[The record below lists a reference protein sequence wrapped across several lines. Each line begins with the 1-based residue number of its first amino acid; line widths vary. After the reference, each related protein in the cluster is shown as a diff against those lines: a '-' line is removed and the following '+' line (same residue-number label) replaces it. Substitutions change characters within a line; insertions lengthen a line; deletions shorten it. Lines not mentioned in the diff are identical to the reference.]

1 MEINNYYEI
10 QDVYNKTHIC
20 KLISIDN
27 TKNIF
32 KDLGNNQEFE
42 IDNKIIF
49 REASINNHH
58 LKELHFFKNNKYVIS
73 QGLHI
78 FPVYGILG
86 EKLTN
91 LELKYF
97 GYVVITEKDFETQL
111 SYIKSMYNEFLDNN
125 VSEKTFIQNINSIS
139 SVNKLFEM
147 LESHGL
153 EIFNKDEI
161 LK

>member
-1 MEINNYYEI
+1 MLKVGSIANFQPVSCKLSTKTYTMEINNYYEI

-58 LKELHFFKNNKYVIS
+58 LKELHFKK
-73 QGLHI
+73 
-78 FPVYGILG
+78 
-86 EKLTN
+86 K
-91 LELKYF
+91 
-97 GYVVITEKDFETQL
+97 
-111 SYIKSMYNEFLDNN
+111 
-125 VSEKTFIQNINSIS
+125 IN
-139 SVNKLFEM
+139 M
-147 LESHGL
+147 
-153 EIFNKDEI
+153 
-161 LK
+161 

>member
-1 MEINNYYEI
+1 M
-10 QDVYNKTHIC
+10 
-20 KLISIDN
+20 
-27 TKNIF
+27 
-32 KDLGNNQEFE
+32 
-42 IDNKIIF
+42 
-49 REASINNHH
+49 
-58 LKELHFFKNNKYVIS
+58 
-73 QGLHI
+73 
-78 FPVYGILG
+78 
-86 EKLTN
+86 TN